1 MFDPWVAIQVF
12 RIAISISER
21 SFNWQSQNRLEIDSL
36 KVLLLFVVVVVV
48 VVVVVELLK
57 LQSEEVKSERSLLSF
72 FFLTLFHSRFCL
84 HLMMFDKTGP
94 AASRLTSN
102 YHLALALSILEAKK
116 NISTAKNAALC
127 NRRYVNDLKSL
138 KCPLNFKKACSN
150 SLQLV
155 SRPCSVNSWIGRHV
169 HT

>member
-36 KVLLLFVVVVVV
+36 KVLLLFD

-72 FFLTLFHSRFCL
+72 FFLTLSHSRFCL

-94 AASRLTSN
+94 AAWRLTSN

-127 NRRYVNDLKSL
+127 NWRYVNDLKSL

-155 SRPCSVNSWIGRHV
+155 SRPGSVKSWIGRHV

>member
-48 VVVVVELLK
+48 VELLK

-72 FFLTLFHSRFCL
+72 FFLTLSHSRFCL

-116 NISTAKNAALC
+116 NISTAKNAAHC
-127 NRRYVNDLKSL
+127 NWRYGNDLKSL
-138 KCPLNFKKACSN
+138 KCPLNFKKACYN

-155 SRPCSVNSWIGRHV
+155 SRPGSVKSWIGRHV